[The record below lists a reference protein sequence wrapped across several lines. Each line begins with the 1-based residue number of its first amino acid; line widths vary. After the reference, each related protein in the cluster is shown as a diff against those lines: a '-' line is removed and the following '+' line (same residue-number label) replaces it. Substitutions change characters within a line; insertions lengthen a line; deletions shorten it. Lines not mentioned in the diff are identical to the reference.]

1 MITVWKTPVVTT
13 VEQVVAD
20 LKLEVYATG
29 LLRDVNNTG
38 SDLMCTCPFHGNGR
52 EHNPSLGVLLHEK
65 VLGGKKHEAGVQ
77 GTDWQR
83 CRQLYSLVMLR
94 NSFDHTSSLLR

>member
-65 VLGGKKHEAGVQ
+65 VLGGKKHGWQPQHDAPHHKEAQ
-77 GTDWQR
+77 G
-83 CRQLYSLVMLR
+83 CNRQ
-94 NSFDHTSSLLR
+94 